1 MSVEILLRLWKN
13 SRQGFIKEIER
24 IPEDQLSFRATP
36 ETRSVLELTQH
47 VIGSGKFFVGETCTP
62 DTNILR
68 RPFNEHTK
76 AYGEGVENVTD
87 KAGLI
92 ELLRSTMNDAEK
104 CLAEYGDKLLNESM
118 TGLDGKPTSKLAF
131 LMFGMSHEMYHRGQL
146 TVFERLLNV
155 EPALTEQ
162 FRKLTASAS

>member
-1 MSVEILLRLWKN
+1 MSVETLLGLWKN
-13 SRQGFIKEIER
+13 TRAGFIKELER
-24 IPEDQLSFRATP
+24 IPGDQLSFRATP
-36 ETRSVLELTQH
+36 QTRSVLELTHH
-47 VIGSGKFFVGETCTP
+47 VIGSGKFFVGETCRP

-76 AYGEGVENVTD
+76 AYGEGVDTVSD

-92 ELLRSTMNDAEK
+92 EVLHSTMNDAEK
-104 CLAEYGDKLLNESM
+104 SLMSYGDQLNESM
-118 TGLDGKPTSKLAF
+118 TGLDGKPISKLAF

-146 TVFERLLNV
+146 TVFERLLDV

-162 FRKLTASAS
+162 FRKLVARGAS

>member
-1 MSVEILLRLWKN
+1 MSVEILLGLWKN
-13 SRQGFIKEIER
+13 TREGFIKEIER

-36 ETRSVLELTQH
+36 ETRSILELTHH
-47 VIGSGKFFVGETCTP
+47 VIGAGKFFVGETCQT
-62 DTNILR
+62 DTNLLR

-92 ELLRSTMNDAEK
+92 ELLRSTMADAEK
-104 CLAEYGDKLLNESM
+104 CVAEFGEKLNEPM
-118 TGLDGKPTSKLAF
+118 TGLDGRPTSKIAF

-162 FRKLTASAS
+162 FRRLVAGAS

>member
-1 MSVEILLRLWKN
+1 MSVETLLGLWKN
-13 SRQGFIKEIER
+13 TRAGFIKEVER
-24 IPEDQLSFRATP
+24 IPDDQLSFRATP
-36 ETRSVLELTQH
+36 ETRSVLELTHH
-47 VIGSGKFFVGETCTP
+47 VIGAQKFFIGETCCP

-68 RPFNEHTK
+68 RSFGEHTK
-76 AYGEGVENVTD
+76 AYGEGVENVSD

-104 CLAEYGDKLLNESM
+104 SLASYGDQLNESM

-131 LMFGMSHEMYHRGQL
+131 LTFGMSHEMYHRGQL
-146 TVFERLLNV
+146 TVFQRLLNV

-162 FRKLTASAS
+162 FRKMTASAS

>member
-1 MSVEILLRLWKN
+1 MSAGILLGLWKN
-13 SRQGFIKEIER
+13 TRAGFIKEIER
-24 IPEDQLSFRATP
+24 IPEDQLTFRATP

-47 VIGSGKFFVGETCTP
+47 IIGAGKFFVGETCQP
-62 DTNILR
+62 ETNILR
-68 RPFNEHTK
+68 RPFSEHTK
-76 AYGEGVENVTD
+76 AYGEGVDNVTD
-87 KAGLI
+87 KAALI

-104 CLAEYGDKLLNESM
+104 CLTEYGDKLNEPM

-131 LMFGMSHEMYHRGQL
+131 LLFGMSHEMYHRGQL